1 MLILALIRF
10 VDILFT
16 ILTWAIIIRVLL
28 SWIPGVPWHHPLVRL
43 LRSIT
48 DPLLEPARRL
58 IPPIGMLDISPIVV
72 IIVLE
77 LVHEFLIRFLVNLA
91 VNMPY

>member
-1 MLILALIRF
+1 MVLFLIRF

-28 SWIPGVPWHHPLVRL
+28 TWIPGLPPYHPLVRAL
-43 LRSIT
+43 ASIT
-48 DPLLEPARRL
+48 DPILEPARRI

-72 IIVLE
+72 IFVLE
-77 LVHEFLIRFLVNLA
+77 LVHEFLVRLLVNLA
-91 VNMPY
+91 MMT